1 MSRPLRIEFPGAVYH
16 VTARGNARNNIFLD
30 DEDRENFLS
39 LLASIVKR
47 YNWLCHAYCLMDNH
61 YHLMIEII
69 DGNLSMG
76 MRQLNGIYTQKYNR
90 RHQRTG
96 HILQGRFKA
105 PLVEKESY
113 LLELCRYVVLNPVR
127 ASLVQ
132 APEEWMWSSYKATAG
147 FDQVPDYLTTDW
159 ILSLFNDKQKRAHVL
174 YRMFVKEG
182 IGQRSPWV
190 ELRGQILLGGED
202 FFQRFKVLL
211 EDKKKVKEIPRPQ
224 RFVDRPGLDT
234 LFNVSQTIG
243 ERDHAISCA
252 HLNHGYTLKEIAA
265 HLGLHY
271 TTISK
276 VIGRKLAAKN

>member
-61 YHLMIEII
+61 YHLMIETI

-105 PLVEKESY
+105 LLVEKESY

-132 APEEWMWSSYKATAG
+132 APEDWKWSSYKATAG
-147 FDQVPDYLTTDW
+147 FDQGPDFLTTDW
-159 ILSLFNDKQKRAHVL
+159 TLALFNDKQKKAHGL
-174 YRMFVKEG
+174 YRSFVKEG

-190 ELRGQILLGGED
+190 ELRGQILLGGEN
-202 FFQRFKVLL
+202 FFQRFKDLL
-211 EDKKKVKEIPRPQ
+211 EDKKKVKEITRPQ

-234 LFNVSQTIG
+234 VFNVFQTIG
-243 ERDHAISCA
+243 ERDHAISRA
-252 HLNHGYTLKEIAA
+252 HLNHGYTLKEIAV

-271 TTISK
+271 TTVSK